1 MRSGEVFEQCGKG
14 SVAGL
19 EGKPIAWEAEGDVDS
34 QGWKDVSSLTTAF
47 LLNDLLF
54 FLQLGYELENRHT
67 WIFSARVEDFV
78 QEGVD
83 LLESQG
89 VF

>member
-1 MRSGEVFEQCGKG
+1 M
-14 SVAGL
+14 
-19 EGKPIAWEAEGDVDS
+19 
-34 QGWKDVSSLTTAF
+34 SSLTTAF

-54 FLQLGYELENRHT
+54 FDQLGYELENRHT